1 MQQHLGSERICQISC
16 FEKSKNERNIVIIA
30 FHVMHAYVECKMDLS
45 TAKRFNEFASNKIKD
60 VSKREKRRLQLSKQ
74 YCHIDKKLTKHEHF

>member
-1 MQQHLGSERICQISC
+1 
-16 FEKSKNERNIVIIA
+16 
-30 FHVMHAYVECKMDLS
+30 MHAYVECKMDLS